1 MRAAQMEIAC
11 ETVGHGSPL
20 VVVHGGPGMGYHY
33 MRALDALAGD
43 RLVVYYD
50 QRGSGSSPI
59 ADPADIS
66 FAGAIADL
74 DEVRAALGLE
84 RVDLLGHSM
93 GAWIAALYAAAHPER
108 VRSLVLAHTG
118 PPAMPEL
125 MQQFGARMEARRRPE
140 DKAEMGRITASQ
152 GYAGR
157 DPATLEDLYRLRYAP
172 FFRERANTELLQPQ
186 FTTITADNVLGF
198 AERMMASFADQD
210 PFGSLGRITCPTL
223 VVHGELDP
231 IPAAFAELLA
241 ARIALARLA
250 LLDGAG
256 HFSFLE
262 DTDRFTAAVK
272 PFLAE
277 VS

>member
-1 MRAAQMEIAC
+1 
-11 ETVGHGSPL
+11 
-20 VVVHGGPGMGYHY
+20 
-33 MRALDALAGD
+33 
-43 RLVVYYD
+43 
-50 QRGSGSSPI
+50 
-59 ADPADIS
+59 
-66 FAGAIADL
+66 
-74 DEVRAALGLE
+74 
-84 RVDLLGHSM
+84 
-93 GAWIAALYAAAHPER
+93 

-125 MQQFGARMEARRRPE
+125 MKQFGARMEARRSPE
-140 DKAEMGRITASQ
+140 DKAEMERITASQ
-152 GYAGR
+152 GYADL
-157 DPATLEDLYRLRYAP
+157 DPATLEDLYRLRYSP
-172 FFRERANTELLQPQ
+172 FFCERANTELLQPQ
-186 FTTITADNVLGF
+186 FTTITAENVLGS

-223 VVHGELDP
+223 VVHGALDP
-231 IPAAFAELLA
+231 IPAAYAELLA
-241 ARIALARLA
+241 ARIAVARLA

>member
-1 MRAAQMEIAC
+1 MSATQLEIAY
-11 ETVGHGSPL
+11 ETVGHGDPL
-20 VVVHGGPGMGYHY
+20 VVVHGGPGMGHHY
-33 MRALDALAGD
+33 LRALDALAGD

-50 QRGSGSSPI
+50 QRGSGRTPV
-59 ADPADIS
+59 ADPGDIG

-74 DEVRAALGLE
+74 DEVRSALGLE
-84 RVDLLGHSM
+84 RIDLLGHSM
-93 GAWIAALYAAAHPER
+93 GAWIAALYAAGHAER

-125 MQQFGARMEARRRPE
+125 MKQFGARMEASRTAE
-140 DKAEMGRITASQ
+140 DRAEMQRITASQ
-152 GYAGR
+152 RYADR

-172 FFRERANTELLQPQ
+172 FFRDRANRHLLQPR
-186 FTTITADNVLGF
+186 FTAITAENVLGY

-210 PFGSLGRITCPTL
+210 PFGSLGRIACPTL

-231 IPAAFAELLA
+231 IPVAFAELLA
-241 ARIALARLA
+241 ARIADARLA
-250 LLDGAG
+250 LLDGAA

-262 DTDRFTAAVK
+262 DTDRFTAAVE

-277 VS
+277 MS